1 MKKLFLLVFCA
12 FCAGGYAFSESVYS
26 WDLTTDVIVGGAALG
41 VFLPPLFL
49 EGKAGE
55 VIQKGDINY
64 LDRQMMFSYNKGVD
78 DASTW
83 GAYVALVM
91 PAVSVLG
98 NLRGRTLAT
107 YAVMYAEAFLLTY
120 GTKDLLKFAV
130 ARNRPY
136 TYFGDIP
143 GDIPE
148 GEEKDYYNS
157 FPSGHT
163 SYAFLGATF
172 LSTTF
177 SAEYPDSKLK
187 LPVIIGSYALAAGI
201 ASMRVLSGSHFF
213 TDVLAGAA
221 IGSLYGWLVPTL
233 HLRRNGQGSAA
244 IIPTANGL
252 MFAVS
257 F

>member
-1 MKKLFLLVFCA
+1 MKKLLLSVFCA
-12 FCAGGYAFSESVYS
+12 LCARGYAFSESVYS
-26 WDLTTDVIVGGAALG
+26 LDLMTDAIVGGAALG

-49 EGKAGE
+49 EGSAGE
-55 VIQKGDINY
+55 TIQKGDINA

-83 GAYVALVM
+83 AAYAALVM

-98 NLRGRTLAT
+98 NFSGGTLAT

-143 GDIPE
+143 KGA
-148 GEEKDYYNS
+148 EKDYYNS

-187 LPVIIGSYALAAGI
+187 LPVIIGGYTLAAGI

-213 TDVLAGAA
+213 TDVLTGAA

-233 HLRRNGQGSAA
+233 HLRRNNRSGAA
-244 IIPTANGL
+244 ILPTANGL
-252 MFAVS
+252 MVAVS